1 MLIIPAIDLL
11 NGLCVRLQQGAEKTA
26 KVYNNDPP
34 AIALKWQKMGSK
46 IIHVVNLDGA
56 FGREQKNVQVIK
68 DILST
73 IDIPIELGGGIRS
86 YGDAENWLNL
96 GVSRVIFG
104 TIAITSP
111 DIIEMAVNNFGADK
125 VIVGID
131 ARQNKVAIEGWEKQT
146 DKDVFKFTDEMKFL
160 GIKRIIYTD
169 VYRDGELI
177 GPNLQNTI
185 KLANYSKLQVIA
197 SGGFTRVKDFQ
208 ALADEKNEFID
219 GAIVGKALYENKLN
233 LQQLNRLFY

>member
-1 MLIIPAIDLL
+1 LLIIPAIDLL
-11 NGLCVRLQQGAEKTA
+11 NGLCVRLHQGAEKTA

-34 AIALKWQKMGSK
+34 SMALKWQKMGSK

-96 GVSRVIFG
+96 GVSRIIFG

-146 DKDVFKFTDEMKFL
+146 DKDVFKFTDEMKLL

-169 VYRDGELI
+169 VFRDGELI

-197 SGGFTRVKDFQ
+197 SGGFTRLKDFR

-233 LQQLNRLFY
+233 LQQLNRLFH